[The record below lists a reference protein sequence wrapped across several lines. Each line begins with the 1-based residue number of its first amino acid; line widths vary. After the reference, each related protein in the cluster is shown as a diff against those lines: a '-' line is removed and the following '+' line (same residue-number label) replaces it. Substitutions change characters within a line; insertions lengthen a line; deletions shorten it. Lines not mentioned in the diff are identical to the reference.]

1 MPSISGPADGP
12 VAVTGASGYIG
23 AHVVKNLVEHGYDV
37 HACLRDT
44 TRADKTSYLLDIN
57 DKGPGSV
64 RLFSC
69 DLFKAGDGDY
79 DEAFAGCSA
88 VFHVAADIGTDA
100 AHYGRPSAEKM
111 YRGLVDSTL
120 DILES
125 CRKTGCV
132 KRVVYTSS
140 AAAVMGP
147 GGPDRPDD
155 HIFNENDWSGG
166 SYETLEERHADPD
179 GVTSWT
185 MEGRSYAKGKVDAEI
200 AGYRFGEETGI
211 DVISV
216 CPVHVLGPLLGIPH
230 DTVWQHRLSL
240 MLKGES
246 RVERQGHFTWN
257 IIDVR
262 DIAETQRLA
271 AESDVAANGH
281 RYLMSATDESG
292 EPPALEVMETLAEL
306 FPNHNIC
313 GGYRPEPTGRRLRA
327 RCTKAIEELEL
338 ATHSVID
345 TLRDTGNS
353 LIELGIV
360 PPIVELDEGDR

>member
-1 MPSISGPADGP
+1 MPAISGPSDGP

-23 AHVVKNLVEHGYDV
+23 SHVVKNLVLHGYDV

-44 TRADKTSYLLDIN
+44 TRQDKTSYLLELHE
-57 DKGPGSV
+57 KGPGSV
-64 RLFSC
+64 SLFSC
-69 DLFKAGDGDY
+69 DLFKAEEGDY

-100 AHYGRPSAEKM
+100 AHYGRPSAQKQ
-111 YRGLVDSTL
+111 YQGLVDSTL
-120 DILES
+120 AILES
-125 CRKTGCV
+125 CRKAGTV

-140 AAAVMGP
+140 AAAVMGLR
-147 GGPDRPDD
+147 GADLPDG
-155 HIFNENDWSGG
+155 HIFDENDWSGG
-166 SYETLEERHADPD
+166 SYETLEERHAGPD
-179 GVTSWT
+179 GVTRWT
-185 MEGRSYAKGKVDAEI
+185 VEGRAYAKGKVDAEI
-200 AGYRFGEETGI
+200 AGYRFGEQTGI

-246 RVERQGHFTWN
+246 RVERPGHFTWN
-257 IIDVR
+257 IVDVR

-271 AESDVAANGH
+271 AESDVAANGS

-292 EPPALEVMETLAEL
+292 EPPALEVMESLAEL

-313 GGYRPEPTGRRLRA
+313 GGYRPEPTDRRLRG
-327 RCTKAIEELEL
+327 RCTKAIEELGL
-338 ATHSVID
+338 VTHGVVD

-360 PPIVELDEGDR
+360 PTKVD

>member
-1 MPSISGPADGP
+1 MPAISGPADGP

-23 AHVVKNLVEHGYDV
+23 SHVVKNFVEHGYAV

-44 TRADKTSYLLDIN
+44 SREDKTSYLLDI
-57 DKGPGSV
+57 DRRGPGSV
-64 RLFSC
+64 ALFSC
-69 DLFKAGDGDY
+69 DLFKAGEGDY
-79 DEAFAGCSA
+79 DDAFAGCSA

-111 YRGLVDSTL
+111 YLGLVDSTL
-120 DILES
+120 AILES
-125 CRKTGCV
+125 CRKAGTV

-140 AAAVMGP
+140 AAAVFGP
-147 GGPDRPDD
+147 GDPDRAAD
-155 HIFNENDWSGG
+155 HIYNEDDWSGG
-166 SYETLEERHADPD
+166 SYDTLEERHAGQD
-179 GVTSWT
+179 GVTQWT
-185 MEGRSYAKGKVDAEI
+185 VQGRAYAKGKVDAEI

-216 CPVHVLGPLLGIPH
+216 CPVHVLGPLLGVPH
-230 DTVWQHRLSL
+230 DTVWQHRVGQ
-240 MLKGES
+240 MLNGES
-246 RVERQGHFTWN
+246 EVERRGHFTWN

-262 DIAETQRLA
+262 DIAETQRLS
-271 AESDVAANGH
+271 AERDVAVNGT

-292 EPPALEVMETLAEL
+292 EPPALKVMGTLEQL

-313 GGYRPEPTGRRLRA
+313 GGYRPEPTDRRLRG
-327 RCTKAIEELEL
+327 RCTKAIDELGL
-338 ATHSVID
+338 VTHSVVD

-360 PPIVELDEGDR
+360 PPRVD